1 MQSALLPHVPQ
12 VKLLQTCAVLLQLAA
27 VWQLPTMQA
36 LAWQM

>member
-1 MQSALLPHVPQ
+1 MLHMPQ

-36 LAWQM
+36 FAWQM